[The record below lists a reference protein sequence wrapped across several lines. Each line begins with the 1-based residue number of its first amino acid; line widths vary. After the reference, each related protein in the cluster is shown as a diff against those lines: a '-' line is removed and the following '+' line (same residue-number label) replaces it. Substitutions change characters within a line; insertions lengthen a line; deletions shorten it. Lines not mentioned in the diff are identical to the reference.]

1 MDYTVIFVIVFFRSS
16 KFMIARM
23 MKSKGDS
30 DYRMERE
37 AVLRFLLT
45 FADE

>member
-23 MKSKGDS
+23 MKSKGDA
-30 DYRMERE
+30 DYRVERE